1 MDRRGRRGHD
11 WESTDYAAFWVA
23 DAEARDP
30 ERIEQLR
37 LLANLI
43 PQPHDA
49 PIRVLD
55 LGAGYGIVT
64 NEVLAVFPNARVTL
78 FDLSQAMLDHA
89 RPRLAAHAS
98 QLDWAIGDL
107 TTPAWVN
114 ALRGPYDAV
123 VSAAVLHN
131 LGRGPRIAQ
140 IYGELAGLLGPGGA
154 FICYDHL
161 SAGGPLMQRQFASL
175 RGPRPPGNDVAR
187 LPAQAAAGHGHDHD
201 GSAAAVATREALA
214 PLRFPGGIEE
224 HLEWLRA
231 AGFAE
236 VDCFWKTLH
245 QALYGGYMATGAV

>member
-1 MDRRGRRGHD
+1 MDRAGSRAHK
-11 WESTDYAAFWVA
+11 WESTEYAASWVV
-23 DAEARDP
+23 DAESRDP
-30 ERIEQLR
+30 DRIEQLR

-43 PQPHDA
+43 PQPHDK

-64 NEVLAVFPNARVTL
+64 GEVLAVFPNARVTL

-89 RPRLAAHAS
+89 RPRLAAHAD
-98 QLDWAIGDL
+98 QLDWALGDL

-114 ALRGPYDAV
+114 AVRGPYDAV

-131 LGRGPRIAQ
+131 LGRSPRIAQ
-140 IYGELAGLLGPGGA
+140 IYGELADLLGPGGA

-161 SAGGPLMQRQFASL
+161 SAGGPRIERQFASL
-175 RGPRPPGNDVAR
+175 RGARPPGDGVTA
-187 LPAQAAAGHGHDHD
+187 PAAAGHGHDH
-201 GSAAAVATREALA
+201 GASAAAVATPDA
-214 PLRFPGGIEE
+214 PAALRFPGGVQE

-236 VDCFWKTLH
+236 ADCFWKLKH
-245 QALYGGYMATGAV
+245 QCLYGGYMPE

>member
-1 MDRRGRRGHD
+1 MDRRGSRGHD

-23 DAEARDP
+23 DAESRDDQ
-30 ERIEQLR
+30 RIEQLR
-37 LLANLI
+37 LLADLI

-64 NEVLAVFPNARVTL
+64 GEVLAVFPNARVTL
-78 FDLSQAMLDHA
+78 FDLSEAMLDHA

-107 TTPAWVN
+107 STPAWVD
-114 ALRGPYDAV
+114 AVRGPYDAV

-131 LGRGPRIAQ
+131 LGSGPRIAA

-154 FICYDHL
+154 FICYDHV
-161 SAGGPLMQRQFASL
+161 SAGGPQIERQFDAL
-175 RGPRPPGNDVAR
+175 RPTRRHGDEAVRAA
-187 LPAQAAAGHGHDHD
+187 AQAAAGHVHDH
-201 GSAAAVATREALA
+201 GAGAASVATTGALA
-214 PLRFPGGIEE
+214 PLRFPGGIQA

-236 VDCFWKTLH
+236 ADCFWKLRH
-245 QALYGGYMATGAV
+245 QCLYGGYMAR

>member
-1 MDRRGRRGHD
+1 MDRSGSRAHE

-23 DAEARDP
+23 DAEARDD
-30 ERIEQLR
+30 ERLDQIH

-43 PQPHDA
+43 PRPHDA

-64 NEVLAVFPNARVTL
+64 SAVLGVFPNARVTL

-89 RPRLAAHAS
+89 RPRLGAYAD
-98 QLDWAIGDL
+98 QLDWTLGDL
-107 TTPAWVN
+107 STPAWVE
-114 ALRGPYDAV
+114 AVKGPYDAV

-131 LGRGPRIAQ
+131 LRSGPRIAA

-154 FICYDHL
+154 FICYDHV
-161 SAGGPLMQRQFASL
+161 SAGGPCIERQFDAL
-175 RGPRPPGNDVAR
+175 RPTRRHGDEAVRTA
-187 LPAQAAAGHGHDHD
+187 AQAAAHGHDHD
-201 GSAAAVATREALA
+201 ADAAGAATAAA
-214 PLRFPGGIEE
+214 PGSLRFPGGIQA

-236 VDCFWKTLH
+236 TDCFWKKLH
-245 QALYGGYMATGAV
+245 QALYGGYMA